1 MQTFLPCLPFRHTT
15 SMPVL
20 RECNWQLLKPLCKK
34 KSCWRYYVSSLVLEK
49 ITEIPKY
56 KSNNLFTPQTVDYR
70 MFEGLKSLK
79 DLRMSSNMIA
89 TMESKVIVKNC
100 PVLKYLDISDNLL
113 TALELKL
120 PKFVDSLNIS
130 SNRLLKEFITGNYSL
145 PVSVLDVR
153 SIHKHDFLL
162 FVSF

>member
-1 MQTFLPCLPFRHTT
+1 MFFPNSFFIVCLKT
-15 SMPVL
+15 
-20 RECNWQLLKPLCKK
+20 
-34 KSCWRYYVSSLVLEK
+34 K
-49 ITEIPKY
+49 IK
-56 KSNNLFTPQTVDYR
+56 
-70 MFEGLKSLK
+70 EGDANIKQYDNSRK
-79 DLRMSSNMIA
+79 GDMIA

-100 PVLKYLDISDNLL
+100 PVLKYLDISDNTL

>member
-1 MQTFLPCLPFRHTT
+1 
-15 SMPVL
+15 
-20 RECNWQLLKPLCKK
+20 
-34 KSCWRYYVSSLVLEK
+34 
-49 ITEIPKY
+49 
-56 KSNNLFTPQTVDYR
+56 

-100 PVLKYLDISDNLL
+100 PVLKYLDISDNTL

>member
-1 MQTFLPCLPFRHTT
+1 MKNSHFNRT
-15 SMPVL
+15 
-20 RECNWQLLKPLCKK
+20 PL
-34 KSCWRYYVSSLVLEK
+34 YVNSLVLEK

-56 KSNNLFTPQTVDYR
+56 KSNNLFTPQTVDNR

-100 PVLKYLDISDNLL
+100 PVLKYLDISDNTL